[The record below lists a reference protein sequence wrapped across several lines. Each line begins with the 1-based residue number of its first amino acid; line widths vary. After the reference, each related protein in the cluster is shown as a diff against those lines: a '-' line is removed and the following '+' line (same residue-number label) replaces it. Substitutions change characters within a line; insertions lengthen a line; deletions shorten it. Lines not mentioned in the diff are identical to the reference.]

1 MLWTSTCGHSSP
13 ERSRCFAF
21 NLESHVE
28 LLLWPGA
35 GKEVDEERKGDSV
48 LFQASQVS
56 QVSHLQV
63 IEQQDADDTGIS
75 RLTFFVAD
83 CIEVEGPAQKGPP
96 GVGGDGV
103 HGRQEEMSTAAEG
116 VQLKLHPGGSWW
128 TIFIPRQN
136 ETFRNGSGPQDEY
149 ETY

>member
-1 MLWTSTCGHSSP
+1 M
-13 ERSRCFAF
+13 
-21 NLESHVE
+21 E

-96 GVGGDGV
+96 GVGGWFTV
-103 HGRQEEMSTAAEG
+103 VLLLMSRSNEG
-116 VQLKLHPGGSWW
+116 FCH
-128 TIFIPRQN
+128 FN
-136 ETFRNGSGPQDEY
+136 ERPVLPVDV
-149 ETY
+149 